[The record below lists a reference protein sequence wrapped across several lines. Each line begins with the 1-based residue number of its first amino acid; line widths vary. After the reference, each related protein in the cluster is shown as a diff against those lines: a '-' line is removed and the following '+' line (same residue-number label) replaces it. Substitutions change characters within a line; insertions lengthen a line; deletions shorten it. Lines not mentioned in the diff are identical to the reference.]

1 MDNSNNIKEKERI
14 REGIITYY
22 KNNPC
27 LWNNKLKKYSNK
39 YKRVQLTE
47 QLSKELHCTGKY
59 NIYNITIIDYMCN
72 KFIY

>member
-1 MDNSNNIKEKERI
+1 MDNYNNIKEKKRI

-27 LWNNKLKKYSNK
+27 LWNNKLKEYSNNVLDLLNK

-47 QLSKELHCTGKY
+47 QLSK
-59 NIYNITIIDYMCN
+59 
-72 KFIY
+72 